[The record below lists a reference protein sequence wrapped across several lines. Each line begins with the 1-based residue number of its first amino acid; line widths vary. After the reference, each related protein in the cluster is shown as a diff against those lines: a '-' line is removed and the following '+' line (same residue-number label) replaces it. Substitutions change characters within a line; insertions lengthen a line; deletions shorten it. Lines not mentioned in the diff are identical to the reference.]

1 MTILI
6 VGGMAQGK
14 REFARR
20 LSPETEMIDNLQDI
34 VRQALDTG
42 KPVPQASEFLG
53 KTVICTELGC
63 GIVPMDAEEREWREQ
78 TGRLCCDLAAQADRV
93 YRVSCGIAQCIKG
106 AS

>member
-14 REFARR
+14 SAFARS
-20 LSPETEMIDNLQDI
+20 LSSETEFVDNLQDI

-42 KPVPQASEFLG
+42 APVPQASEFLG
-53 KTVICTELGC
+53 KTVVCTELGC
-63 GIVPMDAEEREWREQ
+63 GIVPLDAGEREWREQ
-78 TGRLCCDLAAQADRV
+78 TGRLCCDIAALADCV
-93 YRVSCGIAQCIKG
+93 YRVTCGIAQCIKG

>member
-14 REFARR
+14 SAFARS
-20 LSPETEMIDNLQDI
+20 LSPETELVDNLQDI

-42 KPVPQASEFLG
+42 APAPRASEFLG
-53 KTVICTELGC
+53 KTVVCTELGC
-63 GIVPMDAEEREWREQ
+63 GIVPLDAGEREWREQ
-78 TGRLCCDLAAQADRV
+78 TGRLCCDIAALADRV
-93 YRVSCGIAQCIKG
+93 YRVTCGIAQCIKG